1 MGAVADKSTSQI
13 PLELF
18 RAKYADCKP
27 YYELLNG
34 EAVQKAIPT
43 DLHSTLQGVL
53 YTVLKELGFKAR
65 TELTLPISD
74 IWEPVPD
81 VCGLLAPLG
90 GEPYP
95 ISPVPVVIEILSP
108 GDPFA
113 RVVQKCRRY
122 SQWGVADILVFD
134 PIGREAWHWDATTD
148 DLMSIRQSYAFK
160 SKDVDISLFDVF
172 RRLAAEL
179 Q

>member
-1 MGAVADKSTSQI
+1 MSAVADKSPSQI

-34 EAVQKAIPT
+34 EAVQKAMPT

-53 YTVLKELGFKAR
+53 YTVLKELGFKAK

-95 ISPVPVVIEILSP
+95 ISPVAVRSRSSRPVIRSLGWFIN
-108 GDPFA
+108 GA
-113 RVVQKCRRY
+113 ATRN
-122 SQWGVADILVFD
+122 GV
-134 PIGREAWHWDATTD
+134 
-148 DLMSIRQSYAFK
+148 
-160 SKDVDISLFDVF
+160 
-172 RRLAAEL
+172 
-179 Q
+179 